1 MCAKVQ
7 KRYEKRILFYTQKN
21 KKRRNIFV
29 LSPKSCN
36 FAHNM
41 NNSLQTV
48 RWSENVI
55 LADAD
60 YIDKVAFNLIVNF
73 ERMLGRRIPQA
84 DMARWIDCVALDG
97 GIREG
102 EHETL
107 VVLIHQKGKQGLENF
122 VPSTYEELDGKAF
135 KDHLGEFAINAYPI
149 EQLGEDFFT
158 EVLELVT
165 AQKEVKRVM
174 VIPNLEDELIFNKV
188 REALRRVDDEEKR
201 VTLFAMQ
208 PLTGGNYR
216 QEILGYSLMAALGI
230 RSEEIRER

>member
-1 MCAKVQ
+1 
-7 KRYEKRILFYTQKN
+7 
-21 KKRRNIFV
+21 
-29 LSPKSCN
+29 
-36 FAHNM
+36 M

-135 KDHLGEFAINAYPI
+135 KDHLGEFSINAYPI

-174 VIPNLEDELIFNKV
+174 VIPNLEDELLYNKV

>member
-1 MCAKVQ
+1 
-7 KRYEKRILFYTQKN
+7 
-21 KKRRNIFV
+21 
-29 LSPKSCN
+29 
-36 FAHNM
+36 M
-41 NNSLQTV
+41 NNNLQEV

-60 YIDKVAFNLIVNF
+60 YIDRVAFNLIVNF

-84 DMARWIDCVALDG
+84 DIARWIDCVALDG

-102 EHETL
+102 AHETL

-122 VPSTYEELDGKAF
+122 LPGMYEELDGKAF

-149 EQLGEDFFT
+149 EQIAGGEDFFT

-174 VIPNLEDELIFNKV
+174 VIPNMEDVTIYNKV
-188 REALRRVDDEEKR
+188 REALRRVNDEDKR
-201 VTLFAMQ
+201 ITLFAMQ
-208 PLTGGNYR
+208 PLPGGNYR

-230 RSEEIRER
+230 SADEIKD

>member
-1 MCAKVQ
+1 MHAKVR
-7 KRYEKRILFYTQKN
+7 KRSEKCIYEN
-21 KKRRNIFV
+21 KKCQNNFV
-29 LSPKSCN
+29 LSAKSCN

-41 NNSLQTV
+41 NNNLQEV

-60 YIDKVAFNLIVNF
+60 YIDRVAFNLIVNF

-84 DMARWIDCVALDG
+84 DIARWIDCVALDG

-107 VVLIHQKGKQGLENF
+107 VVLVHQKGKFRLENF
-122 VPSTYEELDGKAF
+122 IPGAFEELDGKAF
-135 KDHLGEFAINAYPI
+135 KDHLGEFSISAYPI
-149 EQLGEDFFT
+149 EPIAGEDFFT

-174 VIPNLEDELIFNKV
+174 VIPNLEDDIIYNKV
-188 REALRRVDDEEKR
+188 RETLRQVDDEEKR

-230 RSEEIRER
+230 NSNELKP

>member
-1 MCAKVQ
+1 MHAKVQ
-7 KRYEKRILFYTQKN
+7 KRSEKRTFEN
-21 KKRRNIFV
+21 KKSQNNFV
-29 LSPKSCN
+29 FSTKSCN

-41 NNSLQTV
+41 NNHLQEV

-60 YIDKVAFNLIVNF
+60 YIDRVAFNLIVNF

-84 DMARWIDCVALDG
+84 DIARWIDCVALDG

-102 EHETL
+102 EHETQ
-107 VVLIHQKGKQGLENF
+107 VVLIHQKGKLGLENF
-122 VPSTYEELDGKAF
+122 VPSAYKELDGKAF

-149 EQLGEDFFT
+149 EQIAGEDFFT
-158 EVLELVT
+158 EVLSLVT

-174 VIPNLEDELIFNKV
+174 VIPNLEEDTIYNKV
-188 REALRRVDDEEKR
+188 REALRQVDDEEKR

-230 RSEEIRER
+230 RAEEIKD

>member
-1 MCAKVQ
+1 MQ
-7 KRYEKRILFYTQKN
+7 RY
-21 KKRRNIFV
+21 KKEVRSVHSKTKKSQNNFV
-29 LSPKSCN
+29 FSTKSCN

-41 NNSLQTV
+41 NNHLQEV

-60 YIDKVAFNLIVNF
+60 YIDRVAFNLIVNF

-84 DMARWIDCVALDG
+84 DIARWIDCVALDG

-102 EHETL
+102 EHETQ
-107 VVLIHQKGKQGLENF
+107 VVLIHQKGKQGLEYF
-122 VPSTYEELDGKAF
+122 VPSAYHELDGKAF

-149 EQLGEDFFT
+149 EQIAGEDFFT
-158 EVLELVT
+158 EVLSLVT

-174 VIPNLEDELIFNKV
+174 VIPNLEENTIYNKV
-188 REALRRVDDEEKR
+188 RETLRQVDDEEKR

-230 RSEEIRER
+230 RAEEIKD